1 MSPLSAS
8 GGGPVAAVLHG
19 HAYQPPRANPWTGRV
34 PVEPGAAPFRDW
46 NERITAECYAPCTST
61 RLHDAQGRVTAIV
74 NLFERMSFDLGPT
87 LAHWLA
93 EHAPVVLGRIVEA
106 DRRAHTAVAH
116 PYHHVILPLALP
128 RDARTEL
135 LWGIADFRH
144 RFGREPEG
152 MWLPE
157 TAIDGAVHRLLGE
170 LGIGFTIVAPHQV
183 RHAPLSGHLGRVSGR
198 DGAPLL
204 VVYDGPASHALA
216 FGDALG
222 SAGDLADRLLA
233 STSAG
238 LAVAATDLETFGHHH
253 RFSERAVGH
262 LLFELAPS
270 RGIRTGALGSMIG
283 GVAVDDVGDVVP
295 SAWSCAH
302 GHDRWFR
309 DCGCATDGSAGSH
322 QRWRAPLRACL
333 DVLRDHAH
341 NVFERRGLGVFHD
354 PWTARDAYGDVLA
367 DPDAWDDFV
376 SQHVRPLASTDE
388 ARMLLRSQE
397 STLASFTSCAWF
409 FADLVRPETAIVLQ
423 EAARS
428 AALLG
433 ALGEQ
438 APLDRA
444 LAHFSPDGVL
454 NGPGSREVDSPEA
467 LWNWATS
474 ERSRGAERTGEG
486 SSEQGDL
493 LRWDTMS
500 QAGALVARLATEAV
514 AGSVESARQATEVL
528 DLVRR
533 AGDQHLFVVAQ
544 HTVYDALAGEQGP
557 VSSEL
562 VALGSALGLAVDA
575 VRSLRR

>member
-1 MSPLSAS
+1 MSAS
-8 GGGPVAAVLHG
+8 SDSGSSPVGAVLHG

-61 RLHDAQGRVTAIV
+61 RLYDAAGRVTAIV

-106 DRRAHTAVAH
+106 DRRARTAVAH

-128 RDARTEL
+128 LDARTEL
-135 LWGIADFRH
+135 QWGIADFRR

-157 TAIDGAVHRLLGE
+157 TAIDPAVYRLLGE

-183 RHAPLSGHLGRVSGR
+183 RHAPAPGRLGRAGT
-198 DGAPLL
+198 GADSPML
-204 VVYDGPASHALA
+204 VVYDGPTSHALA

-222 SAGDLADRLLA
+222 SADDLAGRLFG
-233 STSAG
+233 STSSG

-262 LLFELAPS
+262 LLFDLAPA
-270 RGIRTGALGSMIG
+270 RGVRTGAISALAE
-283 GVAVDDVGDVVP
+283 GVAVDDVGDVLP
-295 SAWSCAH
+295 TAWSCAH
-302 GHDRWFR
+302 GHDRWR
-309 DCGCATDGSAGSH
+309 LDCGCSTDGSAGSH

-333 DVLRDHAH
+333 EMLRDHAH
-341 NVFERRGLGVFHD
+341 EVFDRRGRHVFHD
-354 PWTARDAYGDVLA
+354 PWAARDAYGDVLA
-367 DPDAWDDFV
+367 DPDAWDAFV
-376 SQHVRPLASTDE
+376 SRHVRPLASTDE
-388 ARMLLRSQE
+388 AHMLLQSQQ

-433 ALGEQ
+433 ALGERV
-438 APLDRA
+438 PLDAA
-444 LAHFSPDGVL
+444 LAHFAQADL
-454 NGPGSREVDSPEA
+454 LDGPGSSDIRSPAA
-467 LWNWATS
+467 LWDWATS
-474 ERSRGAERTGEG
+474 ERNRGVDPTATP
-486 SSEQGDL
+486 SAL
-493 LRWDTMS
+493 LHWDTMS
-500 QAGALVARLATEAV
+500 DAGALVARLASEAV

-544 HTVYDALAGEQGP
+544 HTVYDALAAGGAITD
-557 VSSEL
+557 EL
-562 VALGSALGLAVDA
+562 VALGSALGLAVET